1 MQTDTAY
8 GGQKGSM
15 CPCTTAG
22 GRGFAGMRHWSKC
35 KDKQVARFTANGE
48 PGVVRI
54 RVNR

>member
-1 MQTDTAY
+1 MQKDTAC
-8 GGQKGSM
+8 GGRKGRL
-15 CPCTTAG
+15 CPRATEE
-22 GRGFAGMRHWSKC
+22 GRGFAGMRHWSKG